1 MPHLLPSLARHLDVL
16 GANIRLARLRRHLS
30 TVQVAERAGIARQTL
45 YPVER
50 GDPAVSLLNYALVLH
65 VLGLEKDLAGIAA
78 DDVLGRKL
86 QDQALT
92 TPKRA
97 PRQRGQAHPPPRMH
111 AKPGNR

>member
-1 MPHLLPSLARHLDVL
+1 MPRPIPAITRILDEL
-16 GANIRLARLRRHLS
+16 GANIRMARLRRHLS

-45 YPVER
+45 YHVER

-65 VLGLEKDLAGIAA
+65 VLGLEKDIAKVAA

-86 QDQALT
+86 QDQALD

-97 PRQRGQAHPPPRMH
+97 PRRTTPSPR
-111 AKPGNR
+111 AERAR

>member
-1 MPHLLPSLARHLDVL
+1 MPHPLPSITRLLDEL
-16 GANIRLARLRRHLS
+16 GSNIRLARLRRHLS

-45 YPVER
+45 YNVER

-65 VLGLEKDLAGIAA
+65 VLGLEKDLAKVGA

-86 QDQALT
+86 QDQALA

-97 PRQRGQAHPPPRMH
+97 PRRNATV
-111 AKPGNR
+111 AKTKPAR

>member
-1 MPHLLPSLARHLDVL
+1 MAHPLPSTIRILSEL
-16 GANIRLARLRRHLS
+16 GGNIRLARLRRHLS

-45 YPVER
+45 YNVER

-65 VLGLEKDLAGIAA
+65 VLGLEKDLSKVAA

-97 PRQRGQAHPPPRMH
+97 PRREAPI
-111 AKPGNR
+111 AKPERAR